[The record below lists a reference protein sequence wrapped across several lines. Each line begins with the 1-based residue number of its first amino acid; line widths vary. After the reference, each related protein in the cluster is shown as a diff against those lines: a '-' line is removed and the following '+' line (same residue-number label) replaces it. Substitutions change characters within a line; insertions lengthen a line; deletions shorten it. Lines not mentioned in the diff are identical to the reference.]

1 VFNTHRMVE
10 EYMRTC
16 YAPSAERFAEL
27 TRDNLKFAADLSIWR
42 RKLMREWS
50 LVHVDRI
57 DISRISR
64 ADYEVV
70 SFLKGTRPELY
81 KKLRTQATE
90 AGRATTRTVTAAA
103 KRAAPVARHA

>member
-1 VFNTHRMVE
+1 MPKPVQHLLR
-10 EYMRTC
+10 
-16 YAPSAERFAEL
+16 
-27 TRDNLKFAADLSIWR
+27 
-42 RKLMREWS
+42 